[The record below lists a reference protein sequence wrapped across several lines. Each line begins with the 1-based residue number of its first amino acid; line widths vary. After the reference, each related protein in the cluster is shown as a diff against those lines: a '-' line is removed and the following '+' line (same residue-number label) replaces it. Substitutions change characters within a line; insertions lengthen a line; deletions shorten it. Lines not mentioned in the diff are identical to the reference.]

1 MACLLGIQSNYCP
14 QVRKKTWKIIVLGL
28 WSLKTVSLRP
38 HPLPQDNNFDVT
50 LIKHIIIVYYFHQ
63 GVQSF
68 KQWLKHKWILSLF
81 FSTSPLYSGTQ
92 ERSTSFIN
100 LSNAF
105 CSRESYFFNTA
116 PGSPAWK
123 FPEKSNFYNQKS
135 RNDLPKTYFKFQIK
149 TNGYRQGYNMVGNSY
164 LGGQLTVSK
173 DTCFS

>member
-14 QVRKKTWKIIVLGL
+14 QVGKKPWKIIVLGL

-38 HPLPQDNNFDVT
+38 HPLPQDNHFDVT

-68 KQWLKHKWILSLF
+68 KQWLKHKRILSLF

>member
-1 MACLLGIQSNYCP
+1 MSIQSNCYP
-14 QVRKKTWKIIVLGL
+14 KVGKKPWKIIVLSL

-38 HPLPQDNNFDVT
+38 HPLPQDKYFDVI
-50 LIKHIIIVYYFHQ
+50 LIMHVIIVYYFHQ

-68 KQWLKHKWILSLF
+68 KQWLKHKRILSLF

-135 RNDLPKTYFKFQIK
+135 SNDLPKTYFKFQIK

>member
-14 QVRKKTWKIIVLGL
+14 QVRKKPWKIIVLGL

-38 HPLPQDNNFDVT
+38 HPLPQDNHFDVT
-50 LIKHIIIVYYFHQ
+50 LIKHIINVYYFHQ

-68 KQWLKHKWILSLF
+68 KQWLKHKRILSLF

-149 TNGYRQGYNMVGNSY
+149 TNGYRQGYNVVGNSY

>member
-1 MACLLGIQSNYCP
+1 MSIQSNCCP
-14 QVRKKTWKIIVLGL
+14 QVGKKPSKIIVLSL

-38 HPLPQDNNFDVT
+38 HPLPQDIHFDVI
-50 LIKHIIIVYYFHQ
+50 LIRHEIIVYHFHQ

-68 KQWLKHKWILSLF
+68 KQCHKHKRILSLF

-123 FPEKSNFYNQKS
+123 FPEKSHFNNQKS
-135 RNDLPKTYFKFQIK
+135 SNDLPKTYFKFQIK
-149 TNGYRQGYNMVGNSY
+149 TNGYR
-164 LGGQLTVSK
+164 
-173 DTCFS
+173 

>member
-1 MACLLGIQSNYCP
+1 MSIQSNCCP
-14 QVRKKTWKIIVLGL
+14 QVGKKPWKIIVLSL

-38 HPLPQDNNFDVT
+38 HPLPQDKYFDVI
-50 LIKHIIIVYYFHQ
+50 LIMHVIIVFYFHQ

-68 KQWLKHKWILSLF
+68 KQWLKHKRILSLF

-123 FPEKSNFYNQKS
+123 FPKKSSFTIRNRAMIFPKLISSFKS
-135 RNDLPKTYFKFQIK
+135 KQMDTGKGTIWQVI
-149 TNGYRQGYNMVGNSY
+149 
-164 LGGQLTVSK
+164 LTLVAS
-173 DTCFS
+173 

>member
-1 MACLLGIQSNYCP
+1 MSIQSNCCP
-14 QVRKKTWKIIVLGL
+14 QVGKKPWKIIVLSL

-38 HPLPQDNNFDVT
+38 HPLPQDKYFDVI
-50 LIKHIIIVYYFHQ
+50 LIMHVIIVYYFHQ

-68 KQWLKHKWILSLF
+68 KQWLKHKRILSLF

-123 FPEKSNFYNQKS
+123 FPKKSSFTIRNQAMIFPKLIS
-135 RNDLPKTYFKFQIK
+135 SLNQNKWIQVRNPY
-149 TNGYRQGYNMVGNSY
+149 
-164 LGGQLTVSK
+164 
-173 DTCFS
+173 

>member
-1 MACLLGIQSNYCP
+1 MSIKSNCYP
-14 QVRKKTWKIIVLGL
+14 QVGKKPWKIIVLSL

-38 HPLPQDNNFDVT
+38 HPLPQDKYFDVI
-50 LIKHIIIVYYFHQ
+50 LIKHVIIVYYFHQ

-68 KQWLKHKWILSLF
+68 KQCLKHKRILSLF

-123 FPEKSNFYNQKS
+123 FPKKSSFTI
-135 RNDLPKTYFKFQIK
+135 RNRAMIFPKLIFKFQIK
-149 TNGYRQGYNMVGNSY
+149 TNGYR
-164 LGGQLTVSK
+164 
-173 DTCFS
+173 

>member
-14 QVRKKTWKIIVLGL
+14 QVRKKPWKIIALGL

-38 HPLPQDNNFDVT
+38 HPLPQDNHFDVT

-68 KQWLKHKWILSLF
+68 KQWLKHKRILSLF

>member
-1 MACLLGIQSNYCP
+1 MSIQSNCCP
-14 QVRKKTWKIIVLGL
+14 QVGKKPWKIIVLSL

-38 HPLPQDNNFDVT
+38 HPLPQDKYFDVI
-50 LIKHIIIVYYFHQ
+50 LIMHVIIVYYFHQ

-68 KQWLKHKWILSLF
+68 KQWLKHKRILSLF

-123 FPEKSNFYNQKS
+123 FPKKSSFTIRNRAMIFPKLISSFKS
-135 RNDLPKTYFKFQIK
+135 KQMDT
-149 TNGYRQGYNMVGNSY
+149 G
-164 LGGQLTVSK
+164 K
-173 DTCFS
+173 DTIWQVILTLVAS